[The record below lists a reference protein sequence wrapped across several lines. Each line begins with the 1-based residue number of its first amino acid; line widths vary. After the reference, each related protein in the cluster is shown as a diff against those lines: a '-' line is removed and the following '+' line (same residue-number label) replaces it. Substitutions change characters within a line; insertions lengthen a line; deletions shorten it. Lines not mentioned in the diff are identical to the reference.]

1 MRLRM
6 LKSKPQ
12 FLSLKESFSLKERFF
27 SLLYL
32 KLFHT
37 LIMIHSYL
45 HLDIRDKQDTKS
57 MLEKIFLVQETMDS
71 QNSMIE
77 DQVFR
82 DTVLEILFLNTLGQ
96 KFEVSILWRKFFN
109 VKISIIKDKYHKSIA
124 KRNRVKLE

>member
-1 MRLRM
+1 M

-12 FLSLKESFSLKERFF
+12 FLSLQESFSLKERFF

-96 KFEVSILWRKFFN
+96 KFEVSIL
-109 VKISIIKDKYHKSIA
+109 
-124 KRNRVKLE
+124 

>member
-12 FLSLKESFSLKERFF
+12 FLSLKESFSLKERLF

-32 KLFHT
+32 KLFHI

-96 KFEVSILWRKFFN
+96 TFEVSILWRKFFN